1 MNTVIKFM
9 MRMIGVGIALAIAG
23 CGGYDE
29 STPEGFYKA
38 YVDAWASSDFEKV
51 LSMHFVTDGKPNGMD
66 YSRSHIESEIKDWGN
81 DESGKTPMNACKKT
95 LREMDGVYYSQN
107 DDNIK
112 VMNAVKGTGG
122 SRENLDPSLTIIRI
136 AGKWNV
142 QDVTGFETSRQ
153 SWIRH

>member
-1 MNTVIKFM
+1 MNKMVKSAI
-9 MRMIGVGIALAIAG
+9 RIIGVGIALVVAG

-38 YVDAWASSDFEKV
+38 YVDAWASSNFEKV
-51 LSMHFVTDGKPNGMD
+51 LSMHFVTDGRPNGMD
-66 YSRSHIESEIKDWGN
+66 YSCAYVESEIKGWED

-112 VMNAVKGTGG
+112 VMNAVK
-122 SRENLDPSLTIIRI
+122 EKPMLPE
-136 AGKWNV
+136 A
-142 QDVTGFETSRQ
+142 
-153 SWIRH
+153 

>member
-1 MNTVIKFM
+1 MNKMVKSTI
-9 MRMIGVGIALAIAG
+9 RIIGVVIALVVAG

-51 LSMHFVTDGKPNGMD
+51 LSMHFVTDRRPNGLD
-66 YSRSHIESEIKDWGN
+66 YSRTHVESEIKGWVD
-81 DESGKTPMNACKKT
+81 DESGKTPMNTCKKT
-95 LREMDGVYYSQN
+95 LREMDGVYYFQN

-122 SRENLDPSLTIIRI
+122 SRENLDPSLTIIRVD
-136 AGKWNV
+136 GKWNV
-142 QDVTGFETSRQ
+142 QDVYGFESSRQ
-153 SWIRH
+153 NWIRY